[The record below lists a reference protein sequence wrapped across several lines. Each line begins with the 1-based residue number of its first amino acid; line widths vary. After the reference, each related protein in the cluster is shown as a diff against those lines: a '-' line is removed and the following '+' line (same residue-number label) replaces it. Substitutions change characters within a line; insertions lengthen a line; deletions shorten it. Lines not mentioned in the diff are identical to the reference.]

1 MADLK
6 SPQKQLIPEESSAQ
20 WSAPLRHFGLALVLL
35 ILAAFALLFAP
46 ILTTILLG
54 FVFAFIFH
62 AGARFLERFGAKYTY
77 TTIVIYLLIAMAGAT
92 LLFSVGRVLAR
103 NAEQVI
109 TSVESAADILR
120 SGELPPGLSKDSTD
134 LLTDIGFPEM
144 VSVGTSIFSRFAM
157 SMSLGLSSIIGLIAT
172 VGMSLL
178 FAFMLQLGLYAS
190 RREAL
195 SFLPGT
201 NRRDVTLLLDKLD
214 QTWGGYLVA
223 GVIFAAVL
231 ALLSYVQ
238 FALMNVPFALVLAI
252 ATGFLTLIPSIGGL
266 MATVVVF
273 VVCITLGPT
282 VPGEMDNLV
291 FALLVAVVNGVI
303 TQATFYFVGLPLTG
317 RGVRLPIAVVLI
329 GSIAGLAT
337 GNLLFAWLTV
347 PIIASLRLFLGYLMS
362 KVNGLD
368 PFPGEAV
375 PTGEGGGFLRQLL
388 APPLQPDE
396 AAVPAPKGKQR

>member
-1 MADLK
+1 MADLDSSQNK
-6 SPQKQLIPEESSAQ
+6 LIPEASGTQ
-20 WSAPLRHFGLALVLL
+20 WSAPLRNFGLALVLL
-35 ILAAFALLFAP
+35 ILAAFVLLFAP
-46 ILTTILLG
+46 ITTTVLLG

-77 TTIVIYLLIAMAGAT
+77 TTIVIYLLIAMAGFT
-92 LLFSVGRVLAR
+92 VLFSVGRVLVR
-103 NAEQVI
+103 NADYLMN
-109 TSVESAADILR
+109 SVESAANVIH
-120 SGELPPGLSKDSTD
+120 SGELPPGLSMSSAD
-134 LLTDIGFPEM
+134 LLKDIGFPEM
-144 VSVGTSIFSRFAM
+144 ISVGTGMFSRFAA
-157 SMSLGLSSIIGLIAT
+157 SMSLNLSSIIGLAAT
-172 VGMSLL
+172 IGMALL

-190 RREAL
+190 RRNAL
-195 SFLPGT
+195 AFVPGA
-201 NRRDVTLLLDKLD
+201 NRRDITLLLDKLD

-223 GVIFAAVL
+223 GVIFAVVL

-238 FALMNVPFALVLAI
+238 FALMNVPFAALLAI

-266 MATVVVF
+266 LATVVVF
-273 VVCITLGPT
+273 VVCVALGPT
-282 VPGEMDNLV
+282 VPNDMDNLV

-347 PIIASLRLFLGYLMS
+347 PIIASLRILLGYLLS

-368 PFPGEAV
+368 PFPGEAA
-375 PTGEGGGFLRQLL
+375 PTGAGSGFLRQLL
-388 APPLQPDE
+388 APPLPPEIAAVAARDE
-396 AAVPAPKGKQR
+396 AN